1 MHWNHQLAPLV
12 TKTDKYRDRSTN
24 LFISKQH
31 YLQNSYLVTIL
42 KGPTKIM
49 WTSYLFR
56 EITNFR
62 YACFP
67 RILPYKDL
75 YKFQFQGRLTC
86 YHWHNN
92 QPKRRHQQPFLSVN
106 KNRDPMIPHPHGI
119 TARWWSFNQTCK
131 IHENDYHGIVVHTL
145 GGHNPLCLKSYKF
158 KID

>member
-1 MHWNHQLAPLV
+1 MLRQKLGFVSLFFGGIEDKNKFFLDFLSYTCICFNFNFDNHFWWTFLHWNHQWAPLV

-31 YLQNSYLVTIL
+31 SLQNPYLVTIL

-92 QPKRRHQQPFLSVN
+92 QPKN
-106 KNRDPMIPHPHGI
+106 
-119 TARWWSFNQTCK
+119 
-131 IHENDYHGIVVHTL
+131 
-145 GGHNPLCLKSYKF
+145 
-158 KID
+158 